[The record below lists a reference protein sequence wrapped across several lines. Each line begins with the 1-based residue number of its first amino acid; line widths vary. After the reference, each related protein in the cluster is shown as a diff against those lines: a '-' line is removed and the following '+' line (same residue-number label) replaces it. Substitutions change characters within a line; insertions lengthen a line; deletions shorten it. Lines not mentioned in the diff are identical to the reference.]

1 VVRYRKCQ
9 KILSPDNFCVCRWF
23 RFSTWKPNLTF
34 VLCNNFPFVLSDM
47 RNGGEKS
54 LVPWRPDAGFS
65 RYPRERRRQGLCE
78 RDDWLEQKI
87 FGCERQVTSQPLNRT
102 RVSLMPYL
110 ISVRNKNP
118 QPYSVALREIDS
130 SPCSVLPHDVNRLV
144 LENWNKIE
152 TFCTYT
158 YLYIFSSFGW
168 TLSRHTGKRLVI
180 VKNLNSMTSR
190 FRLLHSISCDL
201 PSLYEFN

>member
-1 VVRYRKCQ
+1 LLRHKKKNADALKLWLSIKNVRKSSHL
-9 KILSPDNFCVCRWF
+9 IISVCVWF
-23 RFSTWKPNLTF
+23 LFSTCIPYVNI
-34 VLCNNFPFVLSDM
+34 VLCNNFSFVLPDM

-54 LVPWRPDAGFS
+54 PVPWRPDAGFS
-65 RYPRERRRQGLCE
+65 RYPCERRRQGLCE

-130 SPCSVLPHDVNRLV
+130 SPCSVLTTWRQSIGAWKLKQ
-144 LENWNKIE
+144 NWD
-152 TFCTYT
+152 F
-158 YLYIFSSFGW
+158 LYIYIFINIFLLWLDSLE
-168 TLSRHTGKRLVI
+168 TLES
-180 VKNLNSMTSR
+180 
-190 FRLLHSISCDL
+190 D
-201 PSLYEFN
+201 